1 MPSVRRVPID
11 TPSDVILGDANLS
24 RFAILTHRMRTLDL
38 LVMDILRPLAL
49 PSMRILLGLLFI
61 WFGGLKVAG
70 VSPVKALVAGTI
82 PWGDPNL
89 VVPLLGC
96 LEVILGL
103 GLVTGFALR
112 LVLPV
117 LVAHLTGTFLTFVM
131 LPTLMFKAS
140 DPLILT
146 QDGEFVTK
154 NLILISAA
162 LVLIVHNRAGP
173 ESASAPFI
181 PSTPA

>member
-1 MPSVRRVPID
+1 MRRVPID
-11 TPSDVILGDANLS
+11 TPSDVVLGGVNLS
-24 RFAILTHRMRTLDL
+24 RFAILTYRMRTLDL
-38 LVMDILRPLAL
+38 LVTDILRPLAL
-49 PSMRILLGLLFI
+49 PSLRILLGLVFI

-89 VVPLLGC
+89 VVPVLGAF
-96 LEVILGL
+96 EVVLGL

-112 LVLPV
+112 LVLPL

-131 LPTLMFKAS
+131 LPARMFKAS

-146 QDGEFVTK
+146 QDGEFVAK
-154 NLILISAA
+154 NLILISAT
-162 LVLIVHNRAGP
+162 LVLIAHNRTTPGSFP
-173 ESASAPFI
+173 EGRAPV
-181 PSTPA
+181 